1 MVVSATEKT
10 FAKGNLEHVR
20 SKGDEGVLRGVAQ
33 AGVRPRSAAGAD
45 VREGG
50 SEVRNPRPARGRAL
64 PRLRGYTEAG
74 GEIPRVLLPESRL
87 RLPHTATA
95 RRHGVRERHP
105 ARRQESLRH
114 HGRRKEV
121 PG

>member
-10 FAKGNLEHVR
+10 FAKGGREHVR
-20 SKGDEGVLRGVAQ
+20 SKGDEGFLRGVAQ

-50 SEVRNPRPARGRAL
+50 LEVRDPRPAQRRTF

-74 GEIPRVLLPESRL
+74 GEVPRVLLSESRL
-87 RLPHTATA
+87 RLPHAATA
-95 RRHGVRERHP
+95 RRHGVR
-105 ARRQESLRH
+105 
-114 HGRRKEV
+114 
-121 PG
+121 